1 MKMHFLLVGIVGTGL
16 LILTPD
22 AVAHGGAGG
31 GTGHGGGPSAGHGG
45 GAWGGHGHGAWA
57 GRGGGS
63 WTRHGDGAW
72 AGRQGGAWAGHGHG
86 AWAGHRGGAWA
97 GHGRVAWGGHGHGF
111 HHGGRF
117 FGPGFG
123 FFGYNYPWYYP
134 GYSDYPYSAPYDG
147 DPYFDSG
154 YYGNTYY
161 GIQDNE
167 NPDPRSSATKSLQN
181 ALARRGYYRGP
192 IDGVFGPETSNA
204 IRSFQTHQGLP
215 VTGRPDSSL
224 MRALQS

>member
-1 MKMHFLLVGIVGTGL
+1 MKIHFLLVGIICTGL
-16 LILTPD
+16 LMLTPN

-31 GTGHGGGPSAGHGG
+31 GTGHGGGSSAGHGG

-63 WTRHGDGAW
+63 WTRHGGGAW
-72 AGRQGGAWAGHGHG
+72 TGHQGGPWAGHGH
-86 AWAGHRGGAWA
+86 
-97 GHGRVAWGGHGHGF
+97 VAWGGHGHGF
-111 HHGGRF
+111 HRGGRF

-123 FFGYNYPWYYP
+123 FFGYDYPGYYP
-134 GYSDYPYSAPYDG
+134 GYSYYPYSAPDYG
-147 DPYFDSG
+147 DPYYDSG

-161 GIQDNE
+161 GNQSDE
-167 NPDPRSSATKSLQN
+167 NPDPRSSATKSIQT

-192 IDGVFGPETSNA
+192 IDGVFGPETRYA
-204 IRSFQTHQGLP
+204 IRSFQAHQGLP
-215 VTGRPDSSL
+215 VTGQVDGRL